1 MSRVQKRIAGGF
13 IIIRGEIWHP
23 TTSGEWKGVDP
34 HTFKW
39 NLLQDIILQIS
50 TPTNGWISS
59 PRTSFL
65 STPRT
70 QTPTGRILSSKT
82 CVRILMQMAGSVC
95 SCSAQNCHF
104 YICICIWQMFLK
116 KHFLNWQFLEHIES
130 ILVLPGTHKPPSY
143 APPHCVSP
151 ECSVITSHPVA
162 SCHIITVQHGTSVGQ
177 DQTVTQ
183 HLWWVL
189 HLQDWGG
196 PGGGI
201 IGSGCGSLPWIEE
214 ALLLCTVLP
223 ICSYTYTTTTTV
235 PGH

>member
-1 MSRVQKRIAGGF
+1 MDGSHHHLMTNILLLD
-13 IIIRGEIWHP
+13 
-23 TTSGEWKGVDP
+23 TTDPDSDWKDVI
-34 HTFKW
+34 K
-39 NLLQDIILQIS
+39 Q
-50 TPTNGWISS
+50 
-59 PRTSFL
+59 
-65 STPRT
+65 
-70 QTPTGRILSSKT
+70 T

-95 SCSAQNCHF
+95 SSAQNCHF

-183 HLWWVL
+183 LLWGQL
-189 HLQDWGG
+189 HLQGWGG
-196 PGGGI
+196 PGGGA
-201 IGSGCGSLPWIEE
+201 IGSDGVGLLWREV
-214 ALLLCTVLP
+214 LLLLTVLP
-223 ICSYTYTTTTTV
+223 SFLHIHYC
-235 PGH
+235 